1 MPDPRR
7 VRGRRY
13 RLGLLLA
20 LCLTTVLG
28 EARSLAQTARCAA
41 DTHPEVRA
49 GLDPDSEAVRGSR
62 TGSNEIPTF
71 APLLARFDLRGVI
84 VTADGMHAQRKT
96 ATSTFAAGGHYL
108 LVVKGNQE
116 KLRRQLRRRPWQ

>member
-1 MPDPRR
+1 M
-7 VRGRRY
+7 
-13 RLGLLLA
+13 
-20 LCLTTVLG
+20 LG
-28 EARSLAQTARCAA
+28 EARSLAQTAWYAA
-41 DTHPEVRA
+41 DTHPDVCA

-71 APLLARFDLRGVI
+71 TLLLARFDLRGVV
-84 VTADGMHAQRKT
+84 VTADAMHAQRKT
-96 ATSTFAAGGHYL
+96 ATSTVAAGGHYL